1 VSIGART
8 VVTVRPVHVVLPG
21 NVDDPAS
28 PSGGNLYDRRVCSG
42 LAEGRPVH
50 EIAVAGS
57 WPLPSRAS
65 RDALA
70 RELATVPDGGVVLLD
85 GLVACGVPDV
95 IVPEAARLRLVVL
108 VHLPLGEERGAAPEL
123 DAREREA
130 LHAAAAVV
138 ATSTWTARRLVEHH
152 GLPAERVHVVV
163 PGADPAPLAPGS
175 DGATGLLCVGSL
187 TATKGQDLL
196 VEALAEAADL
206 GWSCTVV
213 GPLLRDPAYVTS
225 VRAAITAHGL
235 DERIEL
241 TGPRTGDELAAAF
254 AAADLLVLPSRA
266 ESFGMVAAEALARG
280 IPVLATALDGIA
292 EALGRTLSGAVPG
305 LLVPHEHLAE
315 GLRRWLSDGDLRGG
329 LRAAARER
337 RPTITTWDSTVR
349 LLEGVL

>member
-1 VSIGART
+1 VSIGAST
-8 VVTVRPVHVVLPG
+8 AVPVRPVHVVLPG
-21 NVDDPAS
+21 DVDDPAS

-42 LAEGRPVH
+42 LAQGRPVH

-65 RDALA
+65 RDALG
-70 RELATVPDGGVVLLD
+70 RELAAVPDGGVVLLD

-108 VHLPLGEERGAAPEL
+108 VHLPLGDERGAAPEL
-123 DAREREA
+123 DARERET
-130 LHAAAAVV
+130 LHTAAAVV
-138 ATSTWTARRLVEHH
+138 ATSAWTARRLVEHH

-163 PGADPAPLAPGS
+163 PGSDPAPLARGS
-175 DGATGLLCVGSL
+175 DGVAGLLCVGSL

-196 VEALAEAADL
+196 VEALAEVADL
-206 GWSCTVV
+206 GWRCTVV

-225 VRAAITAHGL
+225 LRKAITARGL
-235 DERIEL
+235 DGRIEL
-241 TGPRTGDELAAAF
+241 TGPRTGDELAATF
-254 AAADLLVLPSRA
+254 AAADLLVMPSRA
-266 ESFGMVAAEALARG
+266 ESFGMVAVEALARG

-292 EALGRTLSGAVPG
+292 EALGRAPSGAVPG

-315 GLRRWLSDGDLRGG
+315 GLRRWLSDGDLRDG

-337 RPTITTWDSTVR
+337 RPTVPTWDSTVR